1 MVQNYDGIAISQL
14 RNTQLEKT
22 SKKKKKMQGM
32 FTKGFLSA
40 SLCLVTL
47 PSIVPQHKLDQTKEH
62 VQQIKH
68 I

>member
-1 MVQNYDGIAISQL
+1 
-14 RNTQLEKT
+14 
-22 SKKKKKMQGM
+22 M

-62 VQQIKH
+62 VLWQYITTSQEQQIKH